1 MGLVRV
7 PILGPVAA
15 IHRNTMPMK
24 KIFLFQIIY
33 LKLIFFEIVLL
44 ILDDFKEN
52 IKKDFSVF
60 NFE

>member
-15 IHRNTMPMK
+15 IPRNTMPMK